1 MYYHPELINMSV
13 LLTLVI
19 MDEQHF
25 VKNQRNVK
33 LEKFNNNFTED
44 LDIIPSK
51 R

>member
-33 LEKFNNNFTED
+33 LEKIQQS
-44 LDIIPSK
+44 LALMI
-51 R
+51 

>member
-1 MYYHPELINMSV
+1 MYYHPELIDMSV

-33 LEKFNNNFTED
+33 LEK
-44 LDIIPSK
+44 IQQ
-51 R
+51 